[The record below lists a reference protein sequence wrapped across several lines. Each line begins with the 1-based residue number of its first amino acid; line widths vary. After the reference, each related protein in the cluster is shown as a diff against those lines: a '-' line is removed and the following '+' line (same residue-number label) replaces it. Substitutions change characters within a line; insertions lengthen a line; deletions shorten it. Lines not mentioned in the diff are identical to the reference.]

1 MTQAAELFVVDQLMN
16 RRMIAAHGAI
26 RIAAQIERID
36 LHRQGVEAEQ
46 ASEQFFP
53 IPYRLQDILRS

>member
-46 ASEQFFP
+46 ASDQLLAFAENKLDRF
-53 IPYRLQDILRS
+53 